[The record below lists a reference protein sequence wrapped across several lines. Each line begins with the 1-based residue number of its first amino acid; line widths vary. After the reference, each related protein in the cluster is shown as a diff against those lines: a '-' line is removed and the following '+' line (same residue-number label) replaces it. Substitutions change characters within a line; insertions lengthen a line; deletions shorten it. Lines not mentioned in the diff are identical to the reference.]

1 MNAFKL
7 AISVLLVIMSAV
19 LGQASPDLSTS
30 PTPPIKGGSRQLH
43 DRAWTDAFRGLNW
56 KHYLAGSIGGTIGTG
71 LSFSLVMG
79 AMLHNLPKGP
89 SPPGTDN
96 PPPTRRM
103 GMLTPSNDGAARS
116 QDNLFDVRAGKNVE
130 DGNTGTVTLILVPSQ
145 NDHIHSLATRAMSPE
160 AMFATTFMAG
170 LPVGTAFG
178 AGISGIVLLVKHNRE
193 KQQQQGQQHRRNAD
207 VKTLFSQAM

>member
-19 LGQASPDLSTS
+19 LGQVSPDLSTS
-30 PTPPIKGGSRQLH
+30 PTPPTKGGSRQLH
-43 DRAWTDAFRGLNW
+43 DRAWTDAFRGLTW
-56 KHYLAGSIGGTIGTG
+56 KQYLAGAIGGTIGTG

-96 PPPTRRM
+96 PPPTRWM

-145 NDHIHSLATRAMSPE
+145 NDPIHSLATRAMSPE

-170 LPVGTAFG
+170 LPIGTAFG